1 MAKAKRLPSGKWRCQ
16 AFDYREP
23 DGTTHR
29 RSFTADTKKEA
40 EYLAA
45 EFAATK
51 EDHREEIL
59 DITFDQ
65 AVMAYIDSKESVLSP
80 STIRSYLGTYK
91 KYIAGSKLGKL
102 KISKINNVALQ
113 LWVGKLAKT
122 GMSPKSVRNHYG
134 LVSSTLGMFL
144 PDFRPRI
151 TLPQP
156 EQKHRYTPSD
166 DDIKILINAID
177 DPELLIAVLLYSF
190 GPMRRGEICA
200 LEHKHI
206 HGNVIHVTNNMV
218 KDKNNHWII
227 KAPKTPQSVREIE
240 FPDFVIARIP
250 KGSGRIISVTPDAIT
265 QRFRDLADSLDLPHF
280 TMHDLRH
287 YSASIMHA
295 INVPDKYIMAR
306 GGWKTDRVLKTVY
319 QNVIDLEAAKQ
330 QKRILGHFEQIA
342 NESAHESAHEKQKTL

>member
-1 MAKAKRLPSGKWRCQ
+1 MAKAKKLPSGKWRCQ
-16 AFDYREP
+16 AFDYK
-23 DGTTHR
+23 DANGKIHR
-29 RSFTADTKKEA
+29 KSFTADTKKEA

-51 EDHREEIL
+51 EDHREDIL
-59 DITFDQ
+59 DITFDK

-91 KYIAGSKLGKL
+91 KYIAGSKLGEL

-113 LWVGKLAKT
+113 LWVGELSKT

-134 LVSSTLGMFL
+134 LISSTLGMFL

-151 TLPQP
+151 TLPQL
-156 EQKHRYTPSD
+156 EQKRRYTPSD
-166 DDIKILINAID
+166 DDVKKLISAID
-177 DPELLIAVLLYSF
+177 DEELLIAVLLYSF

-206 HGNVIHVTNNMV
+206 HGNEIHVVNNLV
-218 KDKNNHWII
+218 KDKNGQWIV
-227 KAPKTPQSVREIE
+227 KAPKTPQSVRQIE
-240 FPDFVIARIP
+240 FPDFVISRIP
-250 KGSGRIISVTPDAIT
+250 KGKGRIISVTPDAIT

-280 TMHDLRH
+280 TLHDLRH

-295 INVPDKYIMAR
+295 LNVPDKYIMAR
-306 GGWKTDRVLKTVY
+306 GGWKTDKVLKTVY

-330 QKRILGHFEQIA
+330 QKRIVGHFEKI
-342 NESAHESAHEKQKTL
+342 AHESAHEKQKTL